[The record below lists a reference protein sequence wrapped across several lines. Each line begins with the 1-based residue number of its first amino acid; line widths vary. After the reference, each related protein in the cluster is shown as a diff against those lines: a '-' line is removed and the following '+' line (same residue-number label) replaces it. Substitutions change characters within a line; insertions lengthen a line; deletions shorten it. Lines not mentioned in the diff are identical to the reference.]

1 MAFLAFFAVAFF
13 ASFFCISSVQA
24 DYNAATDDLSATWTV
39 DSTNG
44 ITLDGS
50 VMSTANHTGTLT
62 IGSTLTV
69 TLSNGATFEQS
80 GLINPNKNAIVVKG
94 DGTLKITYQGT
105 SLCSNSTCLSGFDI
119 YNDCVVDNSCVYN
132 STITDSGNMMLCG
145 TSDLLHFHGNGE
157 VIIGRNTWVRQ
168 NCTLT
173 VDSNCNAKFSQSTM
187 DGINTNSG
195 FNLTN
200 YTITFDVAKNATLES
215 SVRIFDEGN
224 NKGNIVKT
232 GAGTMTITNSNNVY
246 RGTTTISG
254 GTLIAKSL
262 GSIGTGSLTIGN
274 ATMEAAFEGN
284 IPASNVTITGDSTLI
299 SSVSWN
305 RFKNLSGSGTLTLI
319 GSGFL
324 AINNSF
330 HARNFTGTFIVGTTT
345 QAGKLSLEV
354 QSNVLNADSGK
365 IKVVNGIV
373 DWRGFEQSFNSLEY
387 LDGEMQNMTGK
398 LTIGNEFKYN
408 SSTALT
414 VPCVIAGNAKLT
426 KDNSGTLTLS
436 GANTYTGGTTI
447 SDGTLKLTG
456 SGTLGTG
463 AVTNSGTLEF
473 NNSTTTIT
481 PNISGA
487 GDILVSAGTAT
498 LSGAVTQTGGATTL
512 ADGTTLN
519 IGNASTLY
527 NLAVVDENASA
538 TLNITGNLTLN
549 NSDLTK
555 FIGSITAPV
564 VTKTGLDTLQLCF
577 DAENAVNL
585 GSLVVSSGPVDLKG
599 YMSGG
604 ITVDSGAVF
613 SPGNSIGEAKYG
625 GGYELKEG
633 ATLLLEVGKNEQG
646 DILTDTLTYV
656 PNLTDPK
663 DTVFEGGSIIKIA
676 LDSSYDNAFEDGDV
690 AEIQLPAGIKGS
702 NGNDLDMNNLVF
714 QSSMF
719 DLVGYDSTTGIL
731 SVRYA
736 EPAAGVPEPSTWALL
751 LLGAAGLLYVRKR
764 TRK

>member
-1 MAFLAFFAVAFF
+1 
-13 ASFFCISSVQA
+13 
-24 DYNAATDDLSATWTV
+24 
-39 DSTNG
+39 
-44 ITLDGS
+44 
-50 VMSTANHTGTLT
+50 
-62 IGSTLTV
+62 
-69 TLSNGATFEQS
+69 
-80 GLINPNKNAIVVKG
+80 
-94 DGTLKITYQGT
+94 
-105 SLCSNSTCLSGFDI
+105 
-119 YNDCVVDNSCVYN
+119 
-132 STITDSGNMMLCG
+132 
-145 TSDLLHFHGNGE
+145 
-157 VIIGRNTWVRQ
+157 
-168 NCTLT
+168 
-173 VDSNCNAKFSQSTM
+173 M

>member
-1 MAFLAFFAVAFF
+1 
-13 ASFFCISSVQA
+13 
-24 DYNAATDDLSATWTV
+24 
-39 DSTNG
+39 
-44 ITLDGS
+44 
-50 VMSTANHTGTLT
+50 
-62 IGSTLTV
+62 
-69 TLSNGATFEQS
+69 
-80 GLINPNKNAIVVKG
+80 
-94 DGTLKITYQGT
+94 
-105 SLCSNSTCLSGFDI
+105 
-119 YNDCVVDNSCVYN
+119 
-132 STITDSGNMMLCG
+132 
-145 TSDLLHFHGNGE
+145 
-157 VIIGRNTWVRQ
+157 
-168 NCTLT
+168 
-173 VDSNCNAKFSQSTM
+173 M

-498 LSGAVTQTGGATTL
+498 LSGAVTQTGGTTTL